1 MKEESGSR
9 EKKRVEGMSFDQAV
23 AKSFIKS
30 FPEIDRKKMEAV
42 RWTTRALLKSFIFA
56 TNGAEKVRGL
66 LRSETPMMIKSKSL
80 T

>member
-1 MKEESGSR
+1 
-9 EKKRVEGMSFDQAV
+9 MSFDQVV
-23 AKSFIKS
+23 AMSFIKS

-56 TNGAEKVRGL
+56 TNGSGKVRVL
-66 LRSETPMMIKSKSL
+66 QQSETPIMIRLKSL

>member
-1 MKEESGSR
+1 
-9 EKKRVEGMSFDQAV
+9 MSFDQVV
-23 AKSFIKS
+23 AMSFIKS

-56 TNGAEKVRGL
+56 THGSGKVRVL
-66 LRSETPMMIKSKSL
+66 QQSETPMMIRLKSL